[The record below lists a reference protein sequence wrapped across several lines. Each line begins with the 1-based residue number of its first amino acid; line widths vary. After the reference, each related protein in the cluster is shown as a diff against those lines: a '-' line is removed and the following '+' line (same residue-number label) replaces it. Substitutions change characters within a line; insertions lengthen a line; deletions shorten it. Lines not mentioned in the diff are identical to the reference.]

1 MTEEVQVTSLL
12 ASIDP
17 HALPFVVII
26 VVLGYLYFKFKRVEE
41 DRIETK
47 QHRDKDSEE
56 IHDMLMKNT
65 WEINRIK
72 EDNSHRDVLL
82 EDLKAQVNIVNKNL
96 AILST
101 KLDNLVEV
109 LKGKK

>member
-1 MTEEVQVTSLL
+1 MNDEVQFTSLL

-17 HALPFVVII
+17 HALPFVIII

-47 QHRDKDSEE
+47 QIRDRDSEE

-72 EDNSHRDVLL
+72 EDNSHRDVIL
-82 EDLKAQVNIVNKNL
+82 EDLKAQVNIVNQNL
-96 AILST
+96 AVVAT

-109 LKGKK
+109 IKEKK

>member
-12 ASIDP
+12 ASVDP
-17 HALPFVVII
+17 QALPFVII
-26 VVLGYLYFKFKRVEE
+26 IIVLGYLYFKFRRVEA

-47 QHRDKDSEE
+47 QHRDRDSEE

-72 EDNSHRDVLL
+72 EDNSHRDILL
-82 EDLKAQVNIVNKNL
+82 EDLKTQVNIVNKNL

>member
-17 HALPFVVII
+17 HALPFVIII
-26 VVLGYLYFKFKRVEE
+26 VVLGYLYFKFRRVEA

-47 QHRDKDSEE
+47 QHRDRDSEE

-72 EDNSHRDVLL
+72 EDNSHRDVIL
-82 EDLKAQVNIVNKNL
+82 EDLKAQVSIVNQNL
-96 AILST
+96 AVVAT

-109 LKGKK
+109 LKEKK

>member
-1 MTEEVQVTSLL
+1 MNDEVQVTSLL
-12 ASIDP
+12 AAVDP
-17 HALPFVVII
+17 HALPLVVII
-26 VVLGYLYFKFKRVEE
+26 VILGYLYFKFKRVEA

-72 EDNSHRDVLL
+72 EDNSHRDVIL
-82 EDLKAQVNIVNKNL
+82 EDLKAQVNIVNQNL
-96 AILST
+96 AVVAT

-109 LKGKK
+109 IKEKK

>member
-47 QHRDKDSEE
+47 QHRDRDSEE

-82 EDLKAQVNIVNKNL
+82 EDLKTQVNIVNKNL

>member
-17 HALPFVVII
+17 HALPFVIII
-26 VVLGYLYFKFKRVEE
+26 VVLGYLYFKFRRVEA

-47 QHRDKDSEE
+47 QIRDKDSEE

-72 EDNSHRDVLL
+72 EDNSHRDVIL
-82 EDLKAQVNIVNKNL
+82 EDLKAQVNIVNQNL
-96 AILST
+96 AVVAT

-109 LKGKK
+109 IKEKK

>member
-47 QHRDKDSEE
+47 QHRDRDSEE

>member
-1 MTEEVQVTSLL
+1 MNDEVQFTSLL
-12 ASIDP
+12 AAIDP

-26 VVLGYLYFKFKRVEE
+26 AILGYLYFKFKRVEA

-47 QHRDKDSEE
+47 QHRDRDSEE

-82 EDLKAQVNIVNKNL
+82 EDLKDQVNIVNKNL

-109 LKGKK
+109 LKEKK

>member
-1 MTEEVQVTSLL
+1 MNDEVQITSLL

-26 VVLGYLYFKFKRVEE
+26 AILGYLYFKFKRVEA

-47 QHRDKDSEE
+47 QHRDRDSEE

-72 EDNSHRDVLL
+72 EDNGQRDILL
-82 EDLKAQVNIVNKNL
+82 EDLKAQVNAVNQNL
-96 AILST
+96 AIVAT

-109 LKGKK
+109 IKEKK